1 MKFPSPAD
9 LPEQK
14 GLVDPFLRPDG
25 TRVESAEDWH
35 IQRCESIKL
44 LQHYIYGQTPDLP
57 DHLGVTIEKDEEVFG
72 GKASRQ
78 LLTLSCEHKGCHAD
92 LRVGLIVPSKGGPF
106 PVVIKNDA
114 YRFDRQEVS
123 DAKRRKQYADAP
135 RDDVEMGVFEEAVS
149 RGYAICKFIRT
160 DWADDTPE
168 SRDRGHLPALP

>member
-1 MKFPSPAD
+1 M
-9 LPEQK
+9 
-14 GLVDPFLRPDG
+14 G
-25 TRVESAEDWH
+25 SAEDWH

-44 LQHYIYGQTPDLP
+44 LQYYIYGQTPDLP

-78 LLTLSCEHKGCHAD
+78 LFTLSCEHKGYPAD
-92 LRVGLIVPSKGGPF
+92 LRVGLILPPKGGRF

-135 RDDVEMGVFEEAVS
+135 RDDVEMGVFGERLVVAMPSASLFARTGQMTRQSPGIGASTCSSLSVTGGPS
-149 RGYAICKFIRT
+149 PFGRGR
-160 DWADDTPE
+160 
-168 SRDRGHLPALP
+168 SL